1 MITLLPDHIANQI
14 AAGEVVQRP
23 ASAVKELLENAIDS
37 KASDIKLIIKDSGK
51 TLIQVIDNG
60 SGMNE
65 VDARMCFERHATSK
79 ISRADDLYSLT
90 TKGFR
95 GEALASIAAIA
106 QVELKTKKEDS
117 ELGIQVVIEG
127 SEYKS
132 QEVCTCP
139 KGSSFAIKNLFFNVP
154 ARRNF
159 LKSDRAEY
167 KYILDEFIRIA
178 LAHPDIAFSFINNDK
193 EQYKLNKGTLRQ
205 RLVNLFGKNYNTRL
219 VPVNEQ
225 TDIVNIDGFICK
237 PEFSKKS
244 RGEQFIF
251 VNNRFIKSAYLNHA
265 VSNSM
270 EGLLQADHHP
280 SYFLFL
286 QIDPAKID
294 VNIHPTKTEIKFE
307 DERNIYSIMR
317 AAIKHSLGQYNIAPS
332 IDFSLNPNYQVPIT
346 SKGRAIKTPNIEVD
360 PNFNPFEQQ
369 TSAVKNK
376 SFSNK
381 SSSSKGKHWE
391 AIFEEIQEDM
401 NTAIPEGLNT
411 PQSLETELK
420 IEEKRF
426 AFQLENR
433 FILTQIKSGI
443 LIIDQ
448 QRAHQRILY
457 EQYFKSLQNKRP
469 LSQQL
474 VFPHEIHLSPS
485 DVEIFK
491 EIMDEIETVGFD
503 INIPTNNCLM
513 IHGVPFET
521 KANEIDE
528 IIDNILDAYK
538 NENDTW
544 KSDHQKFIAKSL
556 AISNGIKN
564 GKSMASEEM
573 NQLIDSLFACEVPFI
588 SIYNKPTAI
597 VLEINELIKRF
608 K

>member
-1 MITLLPDHIANQI
+1 MITLLPDHVANQI

-37 KASDIKLIIKDSGK
+37 EASDIKLIIKDSGK

-79 ISRADDLYSLT
+79 ISNADDLYSLT

-127 SEYKS
+127 SQYKS

-139 KGSSFAIKNLFFNVP
+139 NGSSFSIKNLFFNVP

-178 LAHPDIAFSFINNDK
+178 LAHPDIAFSLINNEK
-193 EQYKLNKGTLRQ
+193 EQYKLSKGTLRQ
-205 RLVNLFGKNYNTRL
+205 RIVNLFGKNYNTRL

-332 IDFSLNPNYQVPIT
+332 IDFSLNPDYQVPIT

-369 TSAVKNK
+369 KSAVQNK

-433 FILTQIKSGI
+433 FVLTQIKSGI

-503 INIPTNNCLM
+503 INIPANNCLM

-544 KSDHQKFIAKSL
+544 KSNHQKFIAKSL

-564 GKSMASEEM
+564 GKPLASEEM
-573 NQLIDSLFACEVPFI
+573 NQLIDSFFACEVPFI

>member
-1 MITLLPDHIANQI
+1 MITLLPDHVANQI

-37 KASDIKLIIKDSGK
+37 KATDIKLIIKDSGK

-79 ISRADDLYSLT
+79 ISKADDLYSLT

-117 ELGIQVVIEG
+117 ELGIKVVIEG
-127 SEYKS
+127 SEHIS

-139 KGSSFAIKNLFFNVP
+139 NGSSFSIKNLFFNVP

-167 KYILDEFIRIA
+167 KYILDEFVRIA
-178 LAHPDIAFSFINNDK
+178 LAHPDISFSLINNEK
-193 EQYKLNKGTLRQ
+193 EQYKLSKGTLRQ
-205 RLVNLFGKNYNTRL
+205 RLVNLFGKNYNSRL
-219 VPVNEQ
+219 VPVNEK

-270 EGLLQADHHP
+270 EGLLQSGHHP

-286 QIDPAKID
+286 QIDPSKID

-332 IDFSLNPNYQVPIT
+332 IDFSLNPEYQVPIT
-346 SKGRAIKTPNIEVD
+346 SKGRTIKTPNIEVD
-360 PNFNPFEQQ
+360 PNFNPFEEQK
-369 TSAVKNK
+369 SAIQNK
-376 SFSNK
+376 SLLNK
-381 SSSSKGKHWE
+381 TSSKGKHWE

-401 NTAIPEGLNT
+401 NAALPEGLNT
-411 PQSLETELK
+411 PQSLESELN

-426 AFQLENR
+426 AFQVDNR

-443 LIIDQ
+443 LIVDQ

-474 VFPHEIHLSPS
+474 VFPHEIHLSPT
-485 DVEIFK
+485 DIEIFK
-491 EIMDEIETVGFD
+491 EITDDIESVGFD
-503 INIPTNNCLM
+503 INIPTRNCLM
-513 IHGVPFET
+513 ILGVPFET
-521 KANEIDE
+521 KANEIDK

-538 NENDTW
+538 NQNDTW

-556 AISNGIKN
+556 ALSNAIKN
-564 GKSMASEEM
+564 GKTMASEEM
-573 NQLIDSLFACEVPFI
+573 NELIDSLFACESPFI

>member
-1 MITLLPDHIANQI
+1 MI
-14 AAGEVVQRP
+14 
-23 ASAVKELLENAIDS
+23 
-37 KASDIKLIIKDSGK
+37 
-51 TLIQVIDNG
+51 
-60 SGMNE
+60 
-65 VDARMCFERHATSK
+65 
-79 ISRADDLYSLT
+79 T

-205 RLVNLFGKNYNTRL
+205 RLVNHFGKNYNTRL
-219 VPVNEQ
+219 VPLNEQ

-332 IDFSLNPNYQVPIT
+332 IDFSLNPDYQVPIT

-381 SSSSKGKHWE
+381 SSSSNGKHW
-391 AIFEEIQEDM
+391 
-401 NTAIPEGLNT
+401 
-411 PQSLETELK
+411 
-420 IEEKRF
+420 
-426 AFQLENR
+426 
-433 FILTQIKSGI
+433 
-443 LIIDQ
+443 
-448 QRAHQRILY
+448 
-457 EQYFKSLQNKRP
+457 
-469 LSQQL
+469 
-474 VFPHEIHLSPS
+474 
-485 DVEIFK
+485 
-491 EIMDEIETVGFD
+491 
-503 INIPTNNCLM
+503 
-513 IHGVPFET
+513 
-521 KANEIDE
+521 
-528 IIDNILDAYK
+528 
-538 NENDTW
+538 
-544 KSDHQKFIAKSL
+544 
-556 AISNGIKN
+556 
-564 GKSMASEEM
+564 
-573 NQLIDSLFACEVPFI
+573 
-588 SIYNKPTAI
+588 
-597 VLEINELIKRF
+597 
-608 K
+608 

>member
-1 MITLLPDHIANQI
+1 M
-14 AAGEVVQRP
+14 
-23 ASAVKELLENAIDS
+23 ENAIDS
-37 KASDIKLIIKDSGK
+37 EASDIKLIIKDSGK

-79 ISRADDLYSLT
+79 ISNADDLYSLT

-117 ELGIQVVIEG
+117 ELGIQVVIDG
-127 SEYKS
+127 SQYKS

-139 KGSSFAIKNLFFNVP
+139 NGSSFSIKNLFFNVP

-178 LAHPDIAFSFINNDK
+178 LAHPNIAFSLINNEK
-193 EQYKLNKGTLRQ
+193 EQYKLSKGTLRQ
-205 RLVNLFGKNYNTRL
+205 RIVNLFGKNYNTRL

-332 IDFSLNPNYQVPIT
+332 IDFSLNPDYQVPIT

-360 PNFNPFEQQ
+360 PHFNPFEQQ
-369 TSAVKNK
+369 KSAVQNK

-485 DVEIFK
+485 DIEIFK

-503 INIPTNNCLM
+503 INIPANNCLM

-521 KANEIDE
+521 KPHEINE
-528 IIDNILDAYK
+528 IIDNILDSYK

>member
-1 MITLLPDHIANQI
+1 LITLLPDHVANQI

-37 KASDIKLIIKDSGK
+37 KATDIKLIIKDSGK

-79 ISRADDLYSLT
+79 ISKADDLYSLT

-106 QVELKTKKEDS
+106 QVEVKTKIEDS
-117 ELGIQVVIEG
+117 ELGIKVVIEG
-127 SEYKS
+127 SEHKS

-139 KGSSFAIKNLFFNVP
+139 NGSSFSIKNLFFNVP

-167 KYILDEFIRIA
+167 KYILEEFIRIA
-178 LAHPDIAFSFINNDK
+178 LAHPDISFSLINNEK
-193 EQYKLNKGTLRQ
+193 EQYKLSKGTLRQ
-205 RLVNLFGKNYNTRL
+205 RLVNLYGKNYNSRL

-225 TDIVNIDGFICK
+225 TDIVKIDGFICK

-251 VNNRFIKSAYLNHA
+251 VNNRYIKSAYLNHA

-270 EGLLQADHHP
+270 EGLLQADHHT

-317 AAIKHSLGQYNIAPS
+317 ATIKHSIGQYNIAPS
-332 IDFSLNPNYQVPIT
+332 IDFSLNPDYQVPIT

-369 TSAVKNK
+369 KSAIQNK
-376 SFSNK
+376 SLLNK
-381 SSSSKGKHWE
+381 TSSKGKHWE

-401 NTAIPEGLNT
+401 NTALPEGLNT
-411 PQSLETELK
+411 PQSLESELN

-426 AFQLENR
+426 AFQVNNR
-433 FILTQIKSGI
+433 FIFTQIKSGI
-443 LIIDQ
+443 LILDQ

-474 VFPHEIHLSPS
+474 VFPHEIHLSPT
-485 DVEIFK
+485 DIEIFK
-491 EIMDEIETVGFD
+491 EITDDIESVGFD

-513 IHGVPFET
+513 ILGVPFET
-521 KANEIDE
+521 KANEIDK

-538 NENDTW
+538 NKNDAW

-556 AISNGIKN
+556 AISNAIKN
-564 GKSMASEEM
+564 EKSMASEEM
-573 NQLIDSLFACEVPFI
+573 NELIDSLFACELPFI